1 MAMAN
6 AELPKGT
13 GYQMQSKTL
22 YNTDDTGDWSWYIGQ
37 WTQGADNEYEY
48 GAGCVTFTVP
58 KIKEKKRGRTIT
70 IPCTLARTYGY
81 KPLHAVLST
90 TAPVGL
96 EWRFGPVSGVCSNV
110 VTIDIESVYSTPM
123 TLEFAVNDG
132 VVLSGQTVFLYLYS
146 PYYGDEDNSEKHCI
160 TTLSFSDAELT
171 YAVQNGG
178 ARINTDGKMKLF
190 PAIIYTA
197 AGWKRYVPVVYT
209 KDGWKRKG

>member
-1 MAMAN
+1 MAVAMTN

-13 GYQMQSKTL
+13 GYNIQTKTL

-37 WTQGADNEYEY
+37 WGLDFGNEYDFA
-48 GAGCVTFTVP
+48 AGCVSFTVP
-58 KIKEKKRGRTIT
+58 KIKERKKGRTIT
-70 IPCTLARTYGY
+70 IPCTLARTYGN
-81 KPLHAVLST
+81 KPVHAVLST

-96 EWRFGPVSGVCSNV
+96 EWRLGPVSGVCSNV
-110 VTIDIESVYSTPM
+110 VTVDVVSGQGAPK

-132 VVLSGQTVFLYLYS
+132 VVLSGQTVYLYLYS
-146 PYYGDEDNSEKHCI
+146 ANDWGGNKDCI
-160 TTLSFSDAELT
+160 TTLSFSDATLT

-178 ARINTDGKMKLF
+178 ARINTDGTMKLF